1 MVVNDMEK
9 ACSRFVLKAQE
20 SALAGMCVAR
30 EAAYFKRSFL
40 VERDGD
46 HRWVGA

>member
-1 MVVNDMEK
+1 LG
-9 ACSRFVLKAQE
+9 AP
-20 SALAGMCVAR
+20 CVAR

-46 HRWVGA
+46 HGWVVGDVGKKIK